1 MDAQNMYTVQR
12 NIRVELTVQTL
23 CIWCLVC
30 TKFTLGVV
38 TFCAFEILIS
48 TAVNTDRIE
57 VQLLKRV
64 IALYI
69 CHEHIHCSES
79 LVALSPRVSH
89 HMCMCSLLGIHG
101 TSVFFLVWQNT

>member
-1 MDAQNMYTVQR
+1 MIDAQNIHVQR
-12 NIRVELTVQTL
+12 YVLVELTVHSL
-23 CIWCLVC
+23 CNWCRVC